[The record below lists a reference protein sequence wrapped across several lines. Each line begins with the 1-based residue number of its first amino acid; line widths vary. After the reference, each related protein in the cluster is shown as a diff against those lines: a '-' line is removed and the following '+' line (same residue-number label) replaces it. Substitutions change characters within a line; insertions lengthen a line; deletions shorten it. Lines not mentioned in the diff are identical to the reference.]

1 MTWFNISPSA
11 TSALLSESATQMNE
25 CDAAPGI
32 AWRKSKVAVVTSYGS
47 HFSNR
52 LAYDVFVPVSVALL
66 TRTARGGDDKF
77 TSLIVTAK
85 KA

>member
-1 MTWFNISPSA
+1 MTWFYVSPSP
-11 TSALLSESATQMNE
+11 TSALFSESTAQMNE

-32 AWRKSKVAVVTSYGS
+32 AWRKSKVTVVTSYGS
-47 HFSNR
+47 DFSNR
-52 LAYDVFVPVSVALL
+52 LAYDVFVPDSVVLL
-66 TRTARGGDDKF
+66 TRTVRGGDDKF